1 MPKEPKQT
9 KTTSKKKVNSHL
21 KSHQQRPKRRVG
33 LWTYVI
39 SIVVALGIGI
49 GGTYWVLGRAVN
61 QQIASM
67 QQTSQAMKKIQS
79 VYATISDNYYQPVNA
94 NKLANGAINGMV
106 SSLGDKFSE
115 YMDKSETESLNDTID
130 SSFSGIGAQ
139 VQKSGNYVQI
149 ISPIAGTPAK
159 KAGLKP
165 KDVIKSVNGK
175 SIAGKTLTQA
185 VNLMRGKVGT
195 TVKLVIDRSG
205 KTFTVTLKR
214 AKIPVTTVNYK
225 LVGGDKKIGYV
236 TVSTF
241 STNTAKEFKTALKAL
256 DKKGAKK
263 LVIDMR
269 GNPGGL
275 MTAAL
280 KMASMFVKNGKTI
293 MQVQT
298 RGTQAEKYVAGKKYD
313 GGYKETKPTTVLID
327 GGSASAAEI
336 FSAALQQ
343 SAGVK
348 LVGSQSYGKGTV
360 QTVSTFSDKTEMKIT
375 VAKWLT
381 PNGTWI
387 NKTGLTPDVKASE
400 PSYASLTVISKLA
413 DLKTDQVNDNVKTL
427 QAYLKALGYFKDSA
441 NGYFGATTTNAV
453 KQYQKHAKLKPTGTV
468 DKTTLSKLETEL
480 ATKIS
485 DNDRAYNA
493 ALKLMSD

>member
-1 MPKEPKQT
+1 MPEEPKQAKSDLK
-9 KTTSKKKVNSHL
+9 KTP
-21 KSHQQRPKRRVG
+21 RPKRKVG
-33 LWTYVI
+33 LWTYII
-39 SIVVALGIGI
+39 SIVVALGIGV
-49 GGTYWVLGRAVN
+49 GGTYWFIGRAVN
-61 QQIASM
+61 AQISQM
-67 QQTSQAMKKIQS
+67 KQTSSAMTKIES
-79 VYATISDNYYQPVNA
+79 VYETISQNYYQPVNA

-106 SSLGDKFSE
+106 DSLGDKFSE

-165 KDVIKSVNGK
+165 KDIIKSVNGK
-175 SIAGKTLTQA
+175 SVAGKTLTQA
-185 VNLMRGKVGT
+185 VNMMRGKVGT
-195 TVKLVIDRSG
+195 TVKLEIERSG
-205 KTFTVTLKR
+205 QTFTVNLKR
-214 AKIPVTTVNYK
+214 AKIPVTTVDYK
-225 LVGGDKKIGYV
+225 MVGGSKKIGYI

-280 KMASMFVKNGKTI
+280 KMASIFLKNGKTI
-293 MQVQT
+293 MQVQARDGST
-298 RGTQAEKYVAGKKYD
+298 EKYTASSKYD
-313 GGYKETKPTTVLID
+313 GGFKETKPTTVLID

-336 FSAALQQ
+336 FSAALKQ

-348 LVGSQSYGKGTV
+348 LVGSKSYGKGTV
-360 QTVSTFSDKTEMKIT
+360 QTVTSFKDKTEMKIT

-381 PNGTWI
+381 PDGTWI
-387 NKTGLTPDVKASE
+387 NKKGLTPDVKADE
-400 PSYASLTVISKLA
+400 PSYASLTLISKLS
-413 DLKTDQVNDNVKTL
+413 DLQAEKVNDNVKTFQKYL
-427 QAYLKALGYFKDSA
+427 QALGYFNGTV
-441 NGYFGATTTNAV
+441 NGYFGDSTTTAV
-453 KQYQKHAKLKPTGTV
+453 KQYQQHAKLTVTGKV
-468 DKTTLSKLETEL
+468 DKQTLAKIETEL
-480 ATKIS
+480 ANKIS
-485 DNDRAYNA
+485 DNDRAYDA
-493 ALKLMSD
+493 AMKLIETTN

>member
-1 MPKEPKQT
+1 MSEEPKQT
-9 KTTSKKKVNSHL
+9 NPHL
-21 KSHQQRPKRRVG
+21 KKTPRPKRRVG
-33 LWTYVI
+33 IWTYII
-39 SIVVALGIGI
+39 SIVVALGIGV
-49 GGTYWVLGRAVN
+49 GGTYWLIGRQVN
-61 QQIASM
+61 AQLSGM
-67 QQTSQAMKKIQS
+67 QQTSKAMKKIES
-79 VYATISDNYYQPVNA
+79 VYETINQNYYKPVNA

-106 SSLGDKFSE
+106 NSLGDKFSE

-165 KDVIKSVNGK
+165 KDIIKAVNGK
-175 SIAGKTLTQA
+175 SVSGKTLTQA
-185 VNLMRGKVGT
+185 VNMMRGKVGT
-195 TVKLVIDRSG
+195 TVKLTIERSG
-205 KTFTVTLKR
+205 QTFTVSLKR
-214 AKIPVTTVNYK
+214 AKIPVTTVDYK
-225 LVGGDKKIGYV
+225 LVGGSKKIGYI

-280 KMASMFVKNGKTI
+280 KMASIFLKNGKTI
-293 MQVQT
+293 MQVEARDGST
-298 RGTQAEKYVAGKKYD
+298 EKYTASKKYD
-313 GGYKETKPTTVLID
+313 GGFKETKPTTVLID

-336 FSAALQQ
+336 FSAALHQ

-360 QTVSTFSDKTEMKIT
+360 QTVTTFSDKTEMKIT

-387 NKTGLTPDVKASE
+387 NKKGLTPDVKADE
-400 PSYASLTVISKLA
+400 PSYASLTVISKVSDLQA
-413 DLKTDQVNDNVKTL
+413 DKVNSNVKTFQKYL
-427 QAYLKALGYFKDSA
+427 QALGYFKGTV
-441 NGYFGATTTNAV
+441 NGYFGDSTTAAV
-453 KQYQKHAKLKPTGTV
+453 KQYQKHAKLSATGKV
-468 DKTTLSKLETEL
+468 DKQTLTKIETEL
-480 ATKIS
+480 ANKIS
-485 DNDRAYNA
+485 DNDRAYDA
-493 ALKLMSD
+493 AMKLIEKTN